1 MKYMESVKNLRAQIA
16 QKKSPVCKCPGV
28 YRWWFKEDAALE
40 LLKVISDL
48 DISKLHKRIINEDVY
63 YALYFG
69 ISNNMK
75 QRAKWHMCQHHTP
88 SSIKSGYLSTLR
100 QTLSALLEVDMSK
113 SEAIVNNYMDDN
125 CCWEWCYTDTDEEA
139 ANREKQELSQSDYCY
154 PLNIQKNRT
163 VTNQWRSRLKL
174 MRNNYKSGNK

>member
-1 MKYMESVKNLRAQIA
+1 MKYTESVESLRAQIA
-16 QKKSPVCKCPGV
+16 QKKSPVCKCPGA
-28 YRWWFKEDAALE
+28 YRWWFKEGAALE
-40 LLKVISDL
+40 LLKVFSDL
-48 DISKLHKRIINEDVY
+48 DTSKLHKRIINEDVY

-69 ISNNMK
+69 ISNDMK

-113 SEAIVNNYMDDN
+113 SEAIVNNYMDVN

-139 ANREKQELSQSDYCY
+139 ANREKQELTQSDYCY
-154 PLNIQKNRT
+154 PLNIQGNKT
-163 VTNQWRSRLKL
+163 VPDLWLKL
-174 MRNNYKSGNK
+174 LRNIRKMYNK